1 MPPLRVLD
9 TREVMSGL
17 GSSRCLGCVVL
28 GSMEDR
34 MGDTVGDDVHEKKD
48 TEHKVAYGQTPLV
61 TTSSLLLAWC
71 EAKMMLT

>member
-1 MPPLRVLD
+1 
-9 TREVMSGL
+9 
-17 GSSRCLGCVVL
+17 
-28 GSMEDR
+28 MEDR